1 MKKYAHCGSN
11 QPDYG
16 ENEAKWSEKW
26 ELKMEENKQLI
37 CDLLLLVLK
46 ATYHAADIVS
56 LDYDAEEEIVTIAYK
71 NGYKCY
77 ANVAMDSGVA
87 MIRDIM
93 RNIGV

>member
-1 MKKYAHCGSN
+1 MYPVGCRKNGEWMMK
-11 QPDYG
+11 
-16 ENEAKWSEKW
+16 
-26 ELKMEENKQLI
+26 ENKQLI

-71 NGYKCY
+71 NGYKRY